1 MQDGKG
7 IIGEIAIKSH
17 RLADRRG
24 LQSAMVLDS
33 FRPLSRRASVANML
47 FKARS
52 AAVYG
57 IDAHIIDVEVDF
69 SGVILEKSEFST
81 VGLPDA
87 AVRESRDRVRSA
99 IRNSGFDIPPTR
111 ITINLA
117 PADIKKEGS
126 GFDLPIAIGILGAYG
141 GLHIK
146 DISNFLLVGEL
157 GLDGTLRAVQGM
169 LPIAIAARAAG
180 IKNLVIPASNA
191 REAAVVEGVDVYPV
205 QTLSEV
211 RELLNSAFL
220 GTLHAKPLRI
230 EAATLLDEL
239 KQFPYDFKDVR
250 GQQVAKRALEVAAA
264 GGHNIL
270 MIGPPGSGKTMLAKR
285 LPSILAPLRFE
296 EALETTKIHSVAGV
310 LDADRGLVT
319 HRPFRSP
326 HHTISDAGLIG
337 GGMIPRPGEVSLAH
351 NGLLFL
357 DELPEFP
364 RNVLEVLRQPLEDGT
379 VTIARAAMS
388 LTFPARFMLAAAMNP
403 CPCGYFNDKSRECM
417 CTPPMIQ
424 RYVSKVSGPLLDRID
439 IHIEVPAV
447 QYKELRGRASAE
459 GRQRF
464 AFASWPP
471 ASASTS
477 ASPPVERPAR
487 TRQRKSQVRG
497 QAIFSNSQ
505 MNTQQVRT
513 FCDLSPDA
521 ERLLERAMQQQG
533 LTARAHDRIL
543 KVART
548 IADLGGEPDIAV
560 KHIAEAIQYR
570 TLDRSYWA

>member
-1 MQDGKG
+1 
-7 IIGEIAIKSH
+7 
-17 RLADRRG
+17 
-24 LQSAMVLDS
+24 
-33 FRPLSRRASVANML
+33 
-47 FKARS
+47 
-52 AAVYG
+52 
-57 IDAHIIDVEVDF
+57 
-69 SGVILEKSEFST
+69 
-81 VGLPDA
+81 
-87 AVRESRDRVRSA
+87 
-99 IRNSGFDIPPTR
+99 
-111 ITINLA
+111 
-117 PADIKKEGS
+117 
-126 GFDLPIAIGILGAYG
+126 
-141 GLHIK
+141 
-146 DISNFLLVGEL
+146 
-157 GLDGTLRAVQGM
+157 M
-169 LPIAIAARAAG
+169 LPIAVAARAAG
-180 IKNLVIPASNA
+180 IRNLVIPASNA

-205 QTLSEV
+205 QTLLEV
-211 RELLNSAFL
+211 RELLNSAAF
-220 GTLHAKPLRI
+220 GTLNAKPLKI
-230 EAATLLDEL
+230 EAATLLNEL
-239 KQFPYDFKDVR
+239 EHFPHDFKDVR
-250 GQQVAKRALEVAAA
+250 GQHVAKRALEVAAA

-310 LDADRGLVT
+310 LDADRGLVA

-388 LTFPARFMLAAAMNP
+388 LSFPARFMLAAAMNP

-447 QYKELRGRASAE
+447 QYKELRGGASAE
-459 GRQRF
+459 GSAEIRTRVLAARELQHARF
-464 AFASWPP
+464 ALDSARAKPT
-471 ASASTS
+471 ARSAS
-477 ASPPVERPAR
+477 
-487 TRQRKSQVRG
+487 K
-497 QAIFSNSQ
+497 AIFANSQ
-505 MNTQQVRT
+505 MSTQQIRT
-513 FCDLSPDA
+513 YCELSSDA

-533 LTARAHDRIL
+533 LSARAHDRIL

-548 IADLGGEPDIAV
+548 LADLSAEVDISV

>member
-1 MQDGKG
+1 
-7 IIGEIAIKSH
+7 
-17 RLADRRG
+17 
-24 LQSAMVLDS
+24 
-33 FRPLSRRASVANML
+33 ML

-69 SGVILEKSEFST
+69 SGVVLEKSEFST

-169 LPIAIAARAAG
+169 LPIAIAARAKG

-191 REAAVVEGVDVYPV
+191 REAAVVEGVNVYPV

-211 RELLNSAFL
+211 RELLNSAYL
-220 GTLHAKPLRI
+220 GTLNAKPLRI
-230 EAATLLDEL
+230 EAASLLDEL
-239 KQFPYDFKDVR
+239 QHFPYDFKDVR

-364 RNVLEVLRQPLEDGT
+364 RNVLEVLRQPLEDGL

-447 QYKELRGRASAE
+447 QYKELRGGASAE
-459 GRQRF
+459 GSAEIRIRVLAARQIQHKRF
-464 AFASWPP
+464 AQPP
-471 ASASTS
+471 QAA
-477 ASPPVERPAR
+477 PPSGKGA
-487 TRQRKSQVRG
+487 VR
-497 QAIFSNSQ
+497 AAKPIFSNSQ

-513 FCDLSPDA
+513 FCELSPDA

-543 KVART
+543 KVSRT

>member
-1 MQDGKG
+1 
-7 IIGEIAIKSH
+7 
-17 RLADRRG
+17 
-24 LQSAMVLDS
+24 
-33 FRPLSRRASVANML
+33 ML

-69 SGVILEKSEFST
+69 SGIKTQEETFAT

-99 IRNSGFDIPPTR
+99 IKNSGFDLPPTR

-117 PADIKKEGS
+117 PADLKKEGS

-141 GLHIK
+141 ALAIK
-146 DISNFLLVGEL
+146 DIADFVLVGEL
-157 GLDGTLRAVQGM
+157 GLDGSLRAVQGM

-180 IKNLVIPASNA
+180 IHNLVIPAANA
-191 REAAVVEGVDVYPV
+191 REAAVVQGVNVYPV
-205 QTLSEV
+205 TSLLEV
-211 RELLNSAFL
+211 RELLNSAAQRQ
-220 GTLHAKPLRI
+220 HLRPAPASSTRAALLN
-230 EAATLLDEL
+230 EAAE
-239 KQFPYDFKDVR
+239 YHADFSDVR
-250 GQQVAKRALEVAAA
+250 GQHVAKRALEVAAA

-310 LDADRGLVT
+310 LNRDEGLVT

-364 RNVLEVLRQPLEDGT
+364 RNVLEVLRQPLEDGI
-379 VTIARAAMS
+379 VTISRAAMS
-388 LTFPARFMLAAAMNP
+388 PQLPRPLHARRRHEPLPLRLLQRQVPRVHVHPAHDPALRQQSLRPAPRPHRHPHRSSRRAVQRAPRQCSAAEGSAEIRARVLAARELQHARFLETP
-403 CPCGYFNDKSRECM
+403 VRTKGSSRA
-417 CTPPMIQ
+417 PS
-424 RYVSKVSGPLLDRID
+424 R
-439 IHIEVPAV
+439 
-447 QYKELRGRASAE
+447 
-459 GRQRF
+459 
-464 AFASWPP
+464 
-471 ASASTS
+471 
-477 ASPPVERPAR
+477 
-487 TRQRKSQVRG
+487 
-497 QAIFSNSQ
+497 AIFANAHMS
-505 MNTQQVRT
+505 TQQIRT
-513 FCDLSPDA
+513 FCELSTDA

-533 LTARAHDRIL
+533 LSARAHDRIL

-548 IADLGGEPDIAV
+548 IADLEAAPSITV
-560 KHIAEAIQYR
+560 PHIAEAIQYR
-570 TLDRSYWA
+570 TLDRSYWS